1 MFWLPLMTGVINA
14 VFILD
19 LIVTLSTGDSL
30 ASLLVDATHNSVAQ
44 TIVGSIPTD
53 PAVFWIVSG
62 FVLVLVC
69 SIECVLIY
77 LSFYAGDEGVRH
89 GMERD
94 WKTGRIGGGV
104 RR

>member
-1 MFWLPLMTGVINA
+1 MFWLPLMTGIINA

-44 TIVGSIPTD
+44 TIVHSIPTD

-77 LSFYAGDEGVRH
+77 LAFYAGD
-89 GMERD
+89 D
-94 WKTGRIGGGV
+94 DV
-104 RR
+104 RRGMSGNGKGCSRTGGARR

>member
-30 ASLLVDATHNSVAQ
+30 ASLLVDASHNTVAQ

-62 FVLVLVC
+62 FVLMLVC

-77 LSFYAGDEGVRH
+77 LAFYAGDDRVRA
-89 GMERD
+89 G
-94 WKTGRIGGGV
+94 TGFDSGSAGTGGW